1 MTGGCQYVHNKGCCK
16 IGTGFHRNGVQ
27 CAERKDKNEEKKTDE
42 VMQEM
47 IKAYAIKIGKPDD
60 MILRQSGGNQQ
71 KVIIAKWIGN
81 HPEILGYEICN
92 GNSIYKKMLLLK

>member
-1 MTGGCQYVHNKGCCK
+1 MSTIKDVAKLAQVF
-16 IGTGFHRNGVQ
+16 IGTVSNVLNG
-27 CAERKDKNEEKKTDE
+27 KTKNEEKKTDE

-60 MILRQSGGNQQ
+60 MILRLSGGNQQ